1 MGECGDALWF
11 LYGHKSE
18 NFKPGSCDL
27 AFLLANTELLS
38 HVCWQRGKLK
48 RSCSG
53 GHNFATLSYCSLN
66 MFECWLILPVRPSCN
81 LVRYFW
87 SSARPHEIELVC
99 IIFKAARQRSP
110 GIPCVSGGN
119 CKHCKPKACNFGGI
133 YEFHQSWHL
142 KIAPSYCMLITAISW
157 FRTGGTVNQCQK
169 QYNSIFGQSN
179 LQLQEILE
187 IYCIEIDF
195 ALERN
200 SCVFSFFKQDLAM
213 LHFAQSLQIQ
223 HRCDVQPAPQIRLHA
238 KHVGAPLL
246 GDEMCD
252 VMSGM
257 TIIWQ

>member
-200 SCVFSFFKQDLAM
+200 SCVFSFFKQGLAM